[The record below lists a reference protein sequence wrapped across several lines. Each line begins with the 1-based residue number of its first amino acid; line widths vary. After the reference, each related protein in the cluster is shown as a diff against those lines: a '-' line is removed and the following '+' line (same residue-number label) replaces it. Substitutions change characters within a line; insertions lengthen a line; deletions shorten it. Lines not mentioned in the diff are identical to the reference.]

1 MKRPYLKS
9 IDLVAAIESLAVAPP
24 RISHP
29 LGSGNHPVYAAPHP
43 LQDANR
49 LGGSGEP
56 PLPRQG
62 GSGEWSE
69 PGGRDIDG
77 QAGG

>member
-1 MKRPYLKS
+1 MEGKGHRGDRVNGAAQTARD
-9 IDLVAAIESLAVAPP
+9 IDGKTDRSNGREHMSQ
-24 RISHP
+24 
-29 LGSGNHPVYAAPHP
+29 SGC
-43 LQDANR
+43 LTSFNR
-49 LGGSGEP
+49 LGGSDEP

>member
-1 MKRPYLKS
+1 M
-9 IDLVAAIESLAVAPP
+9 ESLAVA
-24 RISHP
+24 S
-29 LGSGNHPVYAAPHP
+29 HP
-43 LQDANR
+43 LQDPNR

-56 PLPRQG
+56 PLPRLG